1 MPSLFDFHKEV
12 TAEKAKWRKSKKYRN
27 VWSTPLVRSTPKP
40 AVGSREAIAKAAP
53 KWYETEEGYPKEVV
67 PPEVPVPTALV
78 PEKPKLRIPTVTPT
92 TPTVASTEGY
102 GFAKPTFEWAKN
114 AVKKLFESEEPDIS
128 YTDNWR
134 AALGQDLNALAGWPW
149 GKEKRGRL
157 WKAVWGVVG
166 DSFFKYMRQYV
177 GFMLESNPNLAETA
191 AIASMFGE
199 LPAEEWLREGT
210 YVDSMLG
217 SLGGP
222 DFDEDEEINFTRK
235 EFESVQATYGRLKD
249 KYVKSGFSEDEA
261 HEAAMQEYRT
271 GKATEGGKDFMDEFA
286 DKVPWLTGLFDTG
299 RLYTPNI
306 SLKDTPWQPEAS
318 WDVKEQSAS
327 NPLGA
332 SKEIQAAWE
341 RASGFRFSIA
351 NSPRR
356 YAYYQSLLASGMP
369 PKEAAN
375 LAEDSVEEAWTGFFL
390 DPNWVLKLDNAVINA
405 TFKGVG
411 AVAKG
416 TWKLAGKA
424 PVLKVGVA
432 WATEVTR
439 TSQALTTARKGKEA
453 IQGFFKTIP
462 PNKVQGLPEAAEAFF
477 KGDLAPDAAG
487 ASLKYVRDAAG
498 ELAANPKYYDD
509 LIDAIKAISS
519 DDVIAKAGDL
529 STQYMARFPNQAAD
543 PLFQANIHN
552 LSVRKIIEEIAEKK
566 IHHTAL
572 ELWDAAHPGY
582 VARAKNPLMK
592 LYKGVTS
599 FTRGIMC
606 DIWIGTRP
614 AWAIYNYLDNAVK
627 LALDGADPF
636 SSLPDYIKR
645 YQAYSMA
652 PEQTDLA
659 ADLLRQYK
667 FKFGTQANKEVVD
680 ILYAQGP
687 MQAMGGFMSATDE
700 AVSGSLLRK
709 FGPTKALAEW
719 VGSNGQRI
727 ELTMR
732 ARLYYTNF
740 FKVLEDAMPT
750 FKKGLV
756 DGLNLTPA
764 HRAVAESALEQLG
777 TLTPE
782 KVGKFMDALSTKG
795 VVTVITPEMDE
806 VFDAAKNLPQVVKDE
821 MYTRLLNIY
830 TDFYGS
836 GVPTPVR
843 TVKTIFNDAAE
854 TIAKEYDDTI
864 ARGHT
869 MFNAQWPAYTDYT
882 SMKESLFPMGTAST
896 LEQCHDA
903 IDQTAKY
910 ADEFIAASKKLD
922 LEAIGAKVDEL
933 AAGTLDYNG
942 FHTWLQDYVYNVR
955 NTRWQTFIA
964 DEETLL
970 KEVKGTLDGVLSGKN
985 VTYPQD
991 FIDTLTSLNKSAN
1004 DNVIRFWKKWEEYFT
1019 ASRGKSTAVK
1029 EAMHKATEK
1038 ANKVYWD
1045 KASKILTEARAD
1057 TLSKSREYLQN
1068 FAPKGSEFGKIQR
1081 GLSTLP
1087 DADSWKNASLIG
1099 SLPYDT
1105 ARTLSPMYD
1114 DLRWIRQAI
1123 YKNNIMPVST
1133 YKLSLAEASA
1143 AAAAKTDSVI
1153 KLDDLLDTANV
1164 TSVRRVNDVLFDYEK
1179 TENWMNLLNQA
1190 FPFMRFKTK
1199 SIPFWAEKFAEV
1211 PHLASSVAWI
1221 RRIQAEWNKKL
1232 DPNIPTRALNT
1243 IPIAHL
1249 GDAAL
1254 WQYLGLDNTTLRINP
1269 WSFFSFMQVVPGTS
1283 QSSRDRLANID
1294 LEEGEGAL
1302 RTAASAF
1309 GVFANEMGF
1318 GAWPLPEYILGM
1330 NGFLGDDWYPS
1341 QLLGWYGPMVQFVAS
1356 ELFNRPDY
1364 DWDAGVR
1371 MGIVGVWNLLFGN
1384 TELAWE
1390 KLNPTLMQDW
1400 AAGRISGDFA
1410 MEAPPAVQE
1419 ALVGYTLTEAR
1430 QLART
1435 LSDEQ
1440 LAAYEKAMRP
1450 VFDMQPEEIA
1460 EAVAA
1465 LDDNGKLM
1473 LLYELDKVS
1482 MRKYIRQQFA
1492 TTIFGTAT
1500 GLYFSNTRDSESA
1513 SKGQRLERVEALA
1526 GLEPGPEYREVQ
1538 KKFIDEHPGYILYN
1552 RVRFSDAP
1560 WETEA
1565 GGREAAIMDS
1575 IADDFRAQYFD
1586 FLSQHKLAKE
1596 AAIEEVVRKYPGQ
1609 AAAYREVT
1617 QAYAQAH
1624 DEHLEFLNAELN
1636 KELQVRLE
1644 EYIEANPMD
1653 KAGIALLKEGWEIE
1667 EYVGVSFSSEERQ
1680 KLREFQQNFPKD
1692 DEGFVRLY
1700 TMLYNEAAKRMPATQ
1715 KTKVAGVG
1723 AGRELDLSRNLSNYS
1738 TEENWQQ
1745 QTRGLLNELFQ
1756 KAPNFDDY
1764 DDYVAYSRDKNTYMD
1779 KLAELAMETEV
1790 AKKQVTEL
1798 MEVRGMTE
1806 KQATDTVAGWY
1817 TQEELEESW
1826 RANDTPY
1833 EALMYAYQEL
1843 YIAEAKREY
1852 WDEIDPLRETDEDAY
1867 YAAKAVFDAKYPA
1880 IPAVNLVGKLVE
1892 VYPGRWTPEE
1902 LLRQF
1907 EGITFPSYEDYQ
1919 VYSKTGPKAVDA
1931 YLKYFYYKLPG
1942 DRRADVREAFGE
1954 LFTNGF
1960 LGGEAA
1966 SLSTEQKGVW
1976 LQAVSGMFGTPV
1988 DWKELPGMDDVSVEK
2003 QLQKEAQEF
2012 GLPAV
2017 DKIDMQEFE
2026 RASALNDEYWAAMEL
2041 GDDGAE
2047 KVAEIKGNAEWVKW
2061 FGKSTPKSMFWH
2073 MYYQSTPPGPMSQ
2086 ELRNNPIIKLIVS
2099 KPIRNAV
2106 ATNQDYDNA
2115 TNLILAWLSLNEQAL
2130 FEADFDEEDYAKVRA
2145 LYTQYNAIGYQNTE
2159 ARAAFLKANPLL
2171 AKYLASGEDSEGSY
2185 YSKYNNKKYYSSGG
2199 GVDRG
2204 GRVDYNM
2211 VWSTF
2216 ASRAGGA
2223 LGSMLAALGEYWAG
2237 RAKLP
2242 PAVEEYLRKL
2252 YAELAPGMSFEDW
2265 LVALS
2270 FGYGKG
2276 RFKSS
2281 GGGGPKA
2288 PPQPY
2293 YDKSSRGYRR

>member
-27 VWSTPLVRSTPKP
+27 VWSTPLVSSVPKP
-40 AVGSREAIAKAAP
+40 AVGSRAAVAAAAP

-78 PEKPKLRIPTVTPT
+78 PEKPRLRIPTITSNTPS
-92 TPTVASTEGY
+92 VATEASFREG
-102 GFAKPTFEWAKN
+102 APVRWEWAKDV
-114 AVKKLFESEEPDIS
+114 VKKLFESVS

-157 WKAVWGVVG
+157 WKAAYGIVV
-166 DSFFKYMRQYV
+166 DTPSKYFKRAL
-177 GFMLESNPNLAETA
+177 GFLLEGNPNLAETA
-191 AIASMFGE
+191 VIASMFGE
-199 LPAEEWLREGT
+199 LPAEEWLREGS

-235 EFESVQATYGRLKD
+235 EFTSVQAAYDKLKK
-249 KYVKSGFSEDEA
+249 KYLSSGFSEDEA
-261 HEAAMQEYRT
+261 HDAAMQEYRT
-271 GKATEGGKDFMDEFA
+271 GKPTEGGKDFMDEFA
-286 DKVPWLTGLFDTG
+286 DKVPWLTNLFDTG
-299 RLYTPNI
+299 RMRGPGIN
-306 SLKDTPWQPEAS
+306 LKATPWKPETDWDAS
-318 WDVKEQSAS
+318 ERSAS
-327 NPLGA
+327 NPLGV
-332 SKEIQAAWE
+332 SEEYQAAWE
-341 RASGFRFSIA
+341 RASGFRFSVVS
-351 NSPRR
+351 SPQR
-356 YAYYQSLLASGMP
+356 YAYYQSLVASGMS
-369 PKEAAN
+369 PKEAGD
-375 LAEDSVEEAWTGFFL
+375 LAEDSVTEAWTEFIF
-390 DPNWVLKLDNAVINA
+390 DPNWYLKLDNAIINA

-424 PVLKVGVA
+424 PVLKVGVT

-462 PNKVQGLPEAAEAFF
+462 PNRVQGLPEAAEAFF
-477 KGDLAPDAAG
+477 KGNLAPDAAG

-498 ELAANPKYYDD
+498 ELAANPEYYDD
-509 LIDAIKAISS
+509 LIDAIKAINSQ
-519 DDVIAKAGDL
+519 DVIDKAGEL
-529 STQYMARFPNQAAD
+529 STHYMKRFPNQAAD

-627 LALDGADPF
+627 LALDGASPF

-659 ADLLRQYK
+659 VDLLKQYK
-667 FKFGTQANKEVVD
+667 FKVGTQANKEVVD

-687 MQAMGGFMSATDE
+687 MQAMGGFMSAADE

-740 FKVLEDAMPT
+740 FKALEDAMPT

-782 KVGKFMDALSTKG
+782 KMGKFMDALSTKG
-795 VVTVITPEMDE
+795 VVTVITPDMDV

-843 TVKTIFNDAAE
+843 VLKTIFNDAAE

-882 SMKESLFPMGTAST
+882 SMQQALFPKAGGAT
-896 LEQCHDA
+896 LAECHDA
-903 IDQTAKY
+903 IDQMTKY
-910 ADEFIAASKKLD
+910 ADEFKAVSAAADQRFFDTLSSMYSTKTITYEEMHD
-922 LEAIGAKVDEL
+922 L
-933 AAGTLDYNG
+933 
-942 FHTWLQDYVYNVR
+942 FQDYVYNLR
-955 NTRWQTFIA
+955 PSRWNKFID
-964 DEETLL
+964 DEDMLIR
-970 KEVKGTLDGVLSGKN
+970 EVKKRVDDILQPRNAVYPDDLVKTFHDLNAETTDIIVL
-985 VTYPQD
+985 Q
-991 FIDTLTSLNKSAN
+991 A
-1004 DNVIRFWKKWEEYFT
+1004 RKWEEYFT
-1019 ASRGKSTAVK
+1019 ASRGTTSTVR

-1038 ANKVYWD
+1038 ANKMRYGNFAL
-1045 KASKILTEARAD
+1045 KAKDTREAALIR
-1057 TLSKSREYLQN
+1057 SREFFQQFDFYFQGKRL
-1068 FAPKGSEFGKIQR
+1068 GKIQDN
-1081 GLSTLP
+1081 LAAVL

-1105 ARTLSPMYD
+1105 ARTISPMYD

-1143 AAAAKTDSVI
+1143 AAAAKADSVI
-1153 KLDDLLDTANV
+1153 KLDDLLDVANV
-1164 TSVRRVNDVLFDYEK
+1164 TSTRRVNDVLFDYEK

-1364 DWDAGVR
+1364 DWESGVR

-1390 KLNPTLMQDW
+1390 KINPTLMQDW
-1400 AAGRISGDFA
+1400 AAGRISGDFP
-1410 MEAPPAVQE
+1410 MEAPPEVQE

-1440 LAAYEKAMRP
+1440 LEAYEKAIRP

-1482 MRKYIRQQFA
+1482 MRKYLRQQFA
-1492 TTIFGTAT
+1492 TTIFGTVT
-1500 GLYFSNTRDSESA
+1500 GMYFSNTRDSESA

-1575 IADDFRAQYFD
+1575 IADDFRVHYFD

-1617 QAYAQAH
+1617 RAYAQAH
-1624 DEHLEFLNAELN
+1624 DEHLEFLNTELN
-1636 KELQVRLE
+1636 KELQARLE
-1644 EYIEANPMD
+1644 EYIAANPMD

-1667 EYVGVSFSSEERQ
+1667 EYVGVSFSSEERE
-1680 KLREFQQNFPKD
+1680 KLREFQQAFPKD

-1798 MEVRGMTE
+1798 MEIRGMTE

-1867 YAAKAVFDAKYPA
+1867 YAAKAVFDSKYPA
-1880 IPAVNLVGKLVE
+1880 IPAVSLVGRLVE
-1892 VYPGRWTPEE
+1892 VYPGKWTPEE

-2026 RASALNDEYWAAMEL
+2026 RASALNDEYWAAMGL

-2073 MYYQSTPPGPMSQ
+2073 MYYQSIPPGPMSQ

-2223 LGSMLAALGEYWAG
+2223 LGSMLAALGDYWAG